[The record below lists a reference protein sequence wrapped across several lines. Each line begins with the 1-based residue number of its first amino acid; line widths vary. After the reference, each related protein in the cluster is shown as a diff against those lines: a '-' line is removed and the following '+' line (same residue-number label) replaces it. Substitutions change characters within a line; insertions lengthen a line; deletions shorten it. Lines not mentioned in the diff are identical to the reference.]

1 MKNFLGIIFIIGIVV
16 FVGFSLTYSGE
27 RENQREAT
35 STGSEDTKKETAEI
49 SPAECTGIKT
59 PELTEGPYYKENS
72 PEKTDIKTAES
83 TGTQLILTGY
93 VLDLNCRPIANA
105 WLDFWQADGEGNYDN
120 NTYNLRGHQYTDQ
133 SGKYKLETVIPGE
146 YPGRTPHIH
155 VKLRAAKESPV
166 LTTQLF
172 LPDAVRNDED
182 SIFDESLI
190 IDLTEEENGLTG
202 EFNFIINHNQ

>member
-49 SPAECTGIKT
+49 SPAECTGIIT
-59 PELTEGPYYKENS
+59 PELTEGPYYRENS
-72 PEKTDIKTAES
+72 PEKTDIKTEES
-83 TGTQLILTGY
+83 AGTQLILTGY

-105 WLDFWQADGEGNYDN
+105 WLDFWQADEEGNYDN